1 MKSFIILILW
11 IFVLFLPCVSMSSKW
26 RDLTETSTLD
36 SLCITNVWLRVPA
49 FPPSDARG
57 SLSDGNWKDTDLLV
71 KQNTI
76 RTTFTEFF
84 PVMFASTLGSSAF
97 QSPVLA
103 VQALLGMG
111 FLCRVNFK
119 LNQILIAFCHEFC
132 ATIAPTHLADMT
144 DCRPKVCGWVGVQIC
159 LLVACRV
166 PFHTLGWKHQLDL
179 STLSEIGLCRCC
191 TWWLDP
197 CCQFPEN
204 NLLSQHQLELFE
216 DLDKTLLSKISTECL
231 ATSNDQF
238 RNHTSCYQ
246 KSSLGSL
253 S

>member
-1 MKSFIILILW
+1 
-11 IFVLFLPCVSMSSKW
+11 
-26 RDLTETSTLD
+26 
-36 SLCITNVWLRVPA
+36 
-49 FPPSDARG
+49 
-57 SLSDGNWKDTDLLV
+57 
-71 KQNTI
+71 
-76 RTTFTEFF
+76 
-84 PVMFASTLGSSAF
+84 
-97 QSPVLA
+97 
-103 VQALLGMG
+103 
-111 FLCRVNFK
+111 
-119 LNQILIAFCHEFC
+119 
-132 ATIAPTHLADMT
+132 MT

-166 PFHTLGWKHQLDL
+166 PFHTLGWRHQLDL

-231 ATSNDQF
+231 ATSDDQF

-246 KSSLGSL
+246 KSSLRITLIDSRKFPWHWVFTLPPPKAPLDSFPPSHL
-253 S
+253 SPLIAPYFLQLPPDQGKNIFMCSPGELLFTWALWVYGL